1 MNVEGTVIN
10 VLPVETGQ
18 GKNGVWVKNPY
29 IIETGGQYSK
39 KIALSIWGDS
49 LPKLKEGEKVD
60 CQIDIESREYNLRW
74 YTEVKCFKV
83 DIISGAAN
91 SGKDKQSDP
100 MKDAVDAVRPQILPA
115 DHFETP
121 AGADDLPF

>member
-29 IIETGGQYSK
+29 IIETGGQYPK
-39 KIALSIWGDS
+39 KIAIAIWGET

-60 CQIDIESREYNLRW
+60 CQIDIESREYNQRW
-74 YTEVKCFKV
+74 YTEVRCFKV
-83 DIISGAAN
+83 DIISGAAK
-91 SGKDKQSDP
+91 SDKPKTDSKKPVATKSEEDFSSFE
-100 MKDAVDAVRPQILPA
+100 PA
-115 DHFETP
+115 DNQ
-121 AGADDLPF
+121 LPF